1 MLSPWVGPSPLWPQL
16 TFPHT
21 LTSILRDPQSHS
33 IPSPWAGLGA
43 AAELGSRGALCLKM
57 PAALASLFPLPSRFP
72 FLPPFGFYAIQSF
85 KIKVLKITLSASPFL
100 GICIGISGVNLV
112 SKLLTSALVSFL
124 FSLPPA
130 PTPQCRTPSTSAES
144 SLLSALGGERG
155 RACVTVFETQSAS
168 PQLPPSPPHPRCS
181 SRN

>member
-1 MLSPWVGPSPLWPQL
+1 M
-16 TFPHT
+16 
-21 LTSILRDPQSHS
+21 
-33 IPSPWAGLGA
+33 GA

-124 FSLPPA
+124 FSLPPGSY
-130 PTPQCRTPSTSAES
+130 TTVQDSQHLCGV
-144 SLLSALGGERG
+144 LSPLCLGRGEG
-155 RACVTVFETQSAS
+155 KSMCDSF
-168 PQLPPSPPHPRCS
+168 
-181 SRN
+181 